1 MTDFDSCDYF
11 SDQSLVPDPHPY
23 FDHLRAQ
30 SPIFQEPHHGV
41 MAITGYDEACAVY
54 RNSDAFSSC
63 ISVGGPFPPLPFT
76 PDGDDIGDLIEQ
88 HRHELPMNEH
98 MVTMDPP
105 SHTQARSLLNRL
117 LTPRRLKENEDFMWR
132 LADRQLDTFIADG
145 RCEFLEQY
153 AKPFATLVIADLLGV
168 PSEDHEEF
176 LEVFGVGLPGGR
188 VGALDGEPVS
198 TNPLQYLDDKFSTY
212 VEDRR
217 RKPREDVLTSLAT
230 ATYADGSTP
239 EVIEVVRTA
248 TFLFGAGQDTSTKML
263 TTALRV
269 LSERAALQQRLSEDR
284 SLIPTFVEE
293 SLRFESPVKSAFR
306 LTRTTTTVN
315 EVDIPAGT
323 IVMLCPGALNRDP
336 ARFEDPHEFRVD
348 RANVREH
355 VAFGRGVHSCPGGPL
370 ARVEGRVSIERILDR
385 LAHIAVDETKHGNTD
400 ERTYTYDP
408 TFLLRGLSELHLT
421 FAPRAA

>member
-145 RCEFLEQY
+145 HCEFLEQY

-336 ARFEDPHEFRVD
+336 ARFVDPHEFRVD

-421 FAPRAA
+421 FTPRTA

>member
-145 RCEFLEQY
+145 HCEFLEQY

-269 LSERAALQQRLSEDR
+269 LSERAELQQRLSEDR

-421 FAPRAA
+421 FAPRTA